1 MNKIRFILA
10 LVGLVGLVSPRAW
23 AATYEFANRNADVNY
38 LDVKYWKVGGA
49 TPATLPGSDDIL
61 YVTSGTGYNT
71 KVSVTNDVREAYRYV
86 VFKAQSSSSFLFD
99 CFDHTY
105 AITGL
110 VSRAANQT
118 VGCYLQTG
126 AGASAFQVDTIS
138 ASEPVLEWT
147 KPQFTFASAAD
158 GCPTVT
164 FHRGDYNFY
173 DPVDGVAY
181 SDHRCYMP
189 NMGVAIFESG
199 TTVRMPKLEL
209 GAVRALVRFDDC
221 EAKVFGKVTMSN
233 GSLEAHDGAKV
244 TLSGSLTL
252 GNGHLDVLGESVFT
266 MSSDV
271 SIGAASKPILT
282 VSNSTFKA
290 TDFALGGSTDGEIR
304 VEDGATFTLT
314 GANALQI
321 GASGGNGTLRV
332 SGGEAKMGRIRISRS
347 SAGAGNSAR
356 VIQTGGTLN
365 LSGAVEFQQ
374 SCTDNNKG
382 THYLQLDG
390 GITKASS
397 VFRASTVT
405 AGTVILSGDGGTLQ
419 PTDTASSYIY
429 NLTRGEFGPKGLT
442 LDTNEK
448 NVGVKLAG
456 TNKEGEEGLFVK
468 DGKGTMT
475 LTTTSWDV
483 TRTVVRKGALK
494 LAADTTLETALSV
507 TDGAT
512 LSLAGA
518 ATDLT
523 VSSLALTNCVLA
535 LDPGDVITVTGA
547 FDLQDVKIN
556 WTSLPEDEQ
565 SFLVVSGELS
575 EAQKRAIRR
584 LYYENALAAGKHAE
598 STVEY
603 DEQSGTTTVKTK
615 VAGDTPLTETAVWTG
630 SGAWATAENWQD
642 SVKPTEMKK
651 AVFGADA
658 AGTEVEIAAG
668 DFAGAL
674 SFTGGNYRLFGE
686 TLAIEGYPGAAEID
700 VEAGSQT
707 IDAPMELNASTPI
720 KLASGVELS
729 LNGRIGYGGL
739 DKFGRGHLTLG
750 GTLALGGQGFISRDG
765 LVTVTNATALG
776 TTSAD
781 VAKFAAGT
789 LEFAHPDGEPM
800 TINAAVSGAAEE
812 TGKTTLVFKVESDAT
827 LKNFANTNNRLLK
840 RGAGVLTLDFD
851 EARTIT
857 GLMSADLDTTSNI
870 GCTYPADGSEP
881 SGYRFPFG
889 IAEGEL
895 KLVGRGE
902 APVTVTS
909 RAKTLVGLPT
919 EEAESSAAILTL
931 DNVKFVSSDYSFY
944 IGYQTGSATY
954 KNRKAIV
961 RILNGSTLQVSA
973 GVVVGYS
980 SSYAAGRCQVMMTNG
995 TYRIVAADGSLSR
1008 GGLASG
1014 QTANVE
1020 YLMNKSSFIV
1030 KTSIVTDGST
1040 YMDADNGSYFGG
1052 ENRTPMVLKYN
1063 NQNHARIYGE
1073 LFFHNGSTLALS
1085 EIVETKDPNGKRK
1098 RDLVFAFDD
1107 AEWIYDAACG
1117 DKVWPVA
1124 EEGHNKY
1131 EMRGRGVILKPAAG
1145 NTFETLEPFT
1155 GEGGVVNAGEGTV
1168 KFGEDAYQCAGTLE
1182 ITEPAGTIDVSAD
1195 DGTSHTVIP
1204 VKGQGTLKGA
1214 KATRIVIK
1222 ADAADDWTGISTP
1235 TLEDC
1240 TAGTVVIDMGRTAE
1254 NPMSGTFP
1262 QNVAVAKWTGAGAL
1276 PRFRLS
1282 NTGIRNVGAD
1292 FTVDPDGTVR
1302 MTPHEV
1308 GIILIVR

>member
-1 MNKIRFILA
+1 MNKMRFVLI
-10 LVGLVGLVSPRAW
+10 LVGFVSLRAQ
-23 AATYEFANRNADVNY
+23 AATYEFANRNADVDY
-38 LDVKYWKVGGA
+38 LDLKYWRVGAA
-49 TPATLPGSDDIL
+49 TPAALPGSNDVVF
-61 YVTSGTGYNT
+61 VTSGTGYNT
-71 KVSVTNDVREAYRYV
+71 KVTVTDDVREAYLYG
-86 VFKAQSSSSFLFD
+86 VFKAQPSSSFLFD

-110 VSRAANQT
+110 VSRAADKT
-118 VGCYLQTG
+118 IGCYLQTG
-126 AGASAFQVDTIS
+126 AGASAFQVDGVS
-138 ASEPVLEWT
+138 ASEPVLEWA
-147 KPQFTFASAAD
+147 KPQFTFASDAD
-158 GCPTVT
+158 DFPTVT

-181 SDHRCYMP
+181 PRHRCYMP
-189 NMGVAIFESG
+189 NMGAVIFEPR

-209 GAVRALVRFDDC
+209 GAVRALVRFEDC
-221 EAKVFGKVTMSN
+221 EAEIFGDTKLSS
-233 GSLEAHDGAKV
+233 GSLEALDGAKV
-244 TLSGSLTL
+244 TIYGSIAH
-252 GNGHLDVLGESVFT
+252 GNGHFDIRDGSVLTASGDLNV
-266 MSSDV
+266 SS
-271 SIGAASKPILT
+271 AYKPIFT
-282 VSNSTFKA
+282 VSNATLKA
-290 TDFALGGSTDGEIR
+290 ANSMLGGSTDGEIR
-304 VEDGATFTLT
+304 VEDGATFMLT
-314 GANALQI
+314 GLDALQI
-321 GASGGNGTLRV
+321 GSNGGNGTLRV
-332 SGGEAKMGRIRISRS
+332 SGGEVKMTRIRISRS
-347 SAGAGNSAR
+347 TAGAEKSAR
-356 VIQTGGTLN
+356 VIQTGGTLD
-365 LSGAVEFQQ
+365 LSGAVQFQQ
-374 SCTDNNKG
+374 LCTSNNKG

-390 GITKASS
+390 GLAK
-397 VFRASTVT
+397 ASTVFREAT
-405 AGTVILSGDGGTLQ
+405 VTDGTVILSGDGGTLQ
-419 PTDTASSYIY
+419 PTATTPSYIY

-442 LDTNEK
+442 LDTDEK
-448 NVGVKLAG
+448 DVGVTLAG
-456 TNKEGEEGLFVK
+456 TNKTGEEGLFVK

-494 LAADTTLETALSV
+494 LAADTTLATALAV

-518 ATDLT
+518 AQNLT
-523 VSSLALTNCVLA
+523 VSSLSLTNCVLE

-547 FDLQDVKIN
+547 FDLQGVKIN

-565 SFLVVSGELS
+565 SFLVVSGTLT
-575 EAQKRAIRR
+575 EAQKKAIRR
-584 LYYENALAAGKHAE
+584 LYYENVLAAGKHAE
-598 STVEY
+598 FEVEY
-603 DEQSGTTTVKTK
+603 DEPSGTTTVKTR
-615 VAGDTPLTETAVWTG
+615 VANDTPLTETAVWTG
-630 SGAWATAENWQD
+630 AGAWATVENWRE
-642 SVKPTEMKK
+642 SVKPTETKK
-651 AVFGADA
+651 AVFGSDA
-658 AGTEVEIAAG
+658 TGTEVELAAG
-668 DFAGAL
+668 DLAGAL
-674 SFTGGNYRLFGE
+674 EFSGGNYRLWGGA
-686 TLAIEGYPGAAEID
+686 LAIEGYSGAAEID
-700 VEAGSQT
+700 VVEGSHA
-707 IDAPMELNASTPI
+707 IDAPMELVTSVPI
-720 KLASGVELS
+720 KLASGTELA
-729 LNGRIGYGGL
+729 LNGRIDYGGL
-739 DKFGRGHLTLG
+739 DKSGRGRLTLG

-765 LVTVTNATALG
+765 LVTVTNASALG
-776 TTSAD
+776 ATSAD
-781 VAKFAAGT
+781 IAKFAAGT
-789 LEFAHPDGEPM
+789 VEFAHPDGEPM
-800 TINAAVSGAAEE
+800 TISAVVSGAAEE
-812 TGKTTLVFKVESDAT
+812 AGKTTLVFKVESDAT

-857 GLMSADLDTTSNI
+857 GLMTADLDTTSNI

-919 EEAESSAAILTL
+919 EEAESSEASLTL
-931 DNVKFVSSDYSFY
+931 DNIKFLSSDYALY
-944 IGYQTGSATY
+944 VGYQTGNANY
-954 KNRKAIV
+954 KNRRATV
-961 RILNGSTLQVSA
+961 RILNGSTLQVGA

-980 SSYAAGRCQVMMTNG
+980 SNYAAGRCQIAMTNG
-995 TYRIVAADGSLSR
+995 TYWIVAADGSLSR
-1008 GGLASG
+1008 GGLESG

-1030 KTSIVTDGST
+1030 KTSIKTDGST

-1063 NQNHARIYGE
+1063 DQNHARIYGE

-1085 EIVETKDPNGKRK
+1085 EVVETPDKNSKRT
-1098 RDLVFAFDD
+1098 RDLVFAFND

-1145 NTFETLEPFT
+1145 KTFETREPFI

-1195 DGTSHTVIP
+1195 DGTTHAIIP
-1204 VKGQGTLKGA
+1204 VKGKGTLKGA
-1214 KATRIVIK
+1214 KATRITIK
-1222 ADAADDWTGISTP
+1222 AEAEDDWTGISVP

-1262 QNVAVAKWTGAGAL
+1262 QNIAVAKWTGTGTVPAFKL
-1276 PRFRLS
+1276 R
-1282 NTGIRNVGAD
+1282 NTGLRNVGAD
-1292 FTVDPDGTVR
+1292 FAVDPDGTVR
-1302 MTPHEV
+1302 MTPHET
-1308 GIILIVR
+1308 GIVLIVR